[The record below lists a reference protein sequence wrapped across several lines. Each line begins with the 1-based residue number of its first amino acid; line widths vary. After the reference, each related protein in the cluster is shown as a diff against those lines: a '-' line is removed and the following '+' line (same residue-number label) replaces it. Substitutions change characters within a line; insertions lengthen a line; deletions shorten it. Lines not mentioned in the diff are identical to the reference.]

1 MPQCLFRTEGALT
14 FRRSH
19 IIAIINKAKVSIGL
33 DIGFNSI
40 KVVELRKGRE
50 GIELTQARLIEISP
64 APGDE
69 KAEEKKR
76 IKEALEKALAGVGAT
91 KGKTIS
97 IAAHSSSVYIRYVKL
112 PPVDTTR
119 ITQIVNY
126 EAQQQ
131 IPLPLEEVI
140 WDYQILKKKAMDI
153 NVVLVATKSELI
165 KKLLE
170 DVAAFRMEP
179 EIVDY
184 SPLASYNCLKFNQE
198 LLEEETSI
206 LLDIGAKSTE
216 MSIERE
222 GHLCW
227 TGSIPIG
234 GYDLT
239 QAIQRSFEL
248 SFAEAEKLKREETI
262 DLGNEEKKFTQAI
275 TPLLSRLVSDIERS
289 LAFFQAELE
298 GVTIKTTINRILLS
312 GGGAKL
318 ANLDKFLEKELGI
331 EVRKVSPLRNI
342 HLSNGFPFSGQET
355 CFPVAIG
362 LALRPLIKCASEI
375 SLLPLEIV
383 RKKEFQKKK
392 GDFILSFVLAI
403 LIAAM
408 AYAFAIRDYNLG
420 KNRLEIIE
428 EELEK
433 YQRYEEPIRML
444 RGEIETSTEKL
455 EALRD
460 LASGKAFW
468 LDTLL
473 ELSRLLPEGVK
484 LNSFFQEEGILIL
497 TGEAPTI
504 PVIGDLVLQ
513 LETSPLF
520 GRVEAGTPVR
530 VVIEEERF
538 FQFSLRVSLEFF
550 PFPREEVE
558 VPVPE

>member
-1 MPQCLFRTEGALT
+1 MRPQGAKLG
-14 FRRSH
+14 RSD
-19 IIAIINKAKVSIGL
+19 IIAIFNKVKESIGL
-33 DIGFNSI
+33 DIGFDSI
-40 KVVELRKGRE
+40 KVVELRKGKE

-64 APGDE
+64 ALNNE

-76 IKEALEKALAGVGAT
+76 MKEALEKALGGAGAM

-97 IAAHSSSVYIRYVKL
+97 LAAHGPSVYIRYVKL

-119 ITQIVNY
+119 VAQIVNY

-165 KKLLE
+165 KKRLE

-198 LLEEETSI
+198 LPEEATSV

-222 GHLCW
+222 GNLCW
-227 TGSIPIG
+227 TGSIPMG
-234 GYDLT
+234 GHDLT
-239 QAIQRSFEL
+239 QAIQRSFGL
-248 SFAEAEKLKREETI
+248 SFAEAEKLKREEVI
-262 DLGNEEKKFTQAI
+262 DLGNEEKKFTQAV

-289 LAFFQAELE
+289 LAFFQAELGE
-298 GVTIKTTINRILLS
+298 ATKATINQVLLS

-318 ANLDKFLEKELGI
+318 ANLDKFLGRELGI

-342 HLSNGFPFSGQET
+342 HLSNGFPLPGQEAS
-355 CFPVAIG
+355 FAVAIG
-362 LALRPLIKCASEI
+362 LALRPLTKCASEI
-375 SLLPLEIV
+375 SLLLPELA

-392 GDFILSFVLAI
+392 GDFILSFVLVA

-408 AYAFAIRDYNLG
+408 AYAFTLQGYDLE
-420 KNRLEIIE
+420 KNRLEAIKE
-428 EELEK
+428 GLEK
-433 YQRYEEPIRML
+433 YQRYSEPIKIL
-444 RGEIETSTEKL
+444 RGEIGASTEKL

-460 LASGKAFW
+460 LTKGRNFW
-468 LDTLL
+468 LEVLL
-473 ELSRLLPEGVK
+473 ELSRIAPEEVK
-484 LNSFFQEEGILIL
+484 LNSFSQEEGILIL
-497 TGEAPTI
+497 TGEAPAI
-504 PVIGDLVLQ
+504 PVIGDFLLQ
-513 LETSPLF
+513 LEASPLF
-520 GRVEAGTPVR
+520 GKAEAGTPER
-530 VVIEEERF
+530 VVVGEERF
-538 FQFSLRVSLEFF
+538 FWFSLRVPLELF
-550 PFPREEVE
+550 PFPR
-558 VPVPE
+558 